1 MPISAAAF
9 SAVARLLADEAR
21 RRGLAPPGFRS
32 PPRLAD
38 APRTIRRQGDSAV
51 VAIRRAGRAADDV
64 IADMVEGVLV
74 ANHVSG
80 PQAEQWR
87 AELAA
92 SATLDE
98 PHRPPYPN
106 LAKRRAT

>member
-1 MPISAAAF
+1 MDGNLVIGDLHNGGVPISAAAF

-32 PPRLAD
+32 PPRLPD

-51 VAIRRAGRAADDV
+51 VAIRRAGRPADAV

-74 ANHVSG
+74 ANRVSG
-80 PQAEQWR
+80 AQADRWR

-98 PHRPPYPN
+98 P
-106 LAKRRAT
+106 